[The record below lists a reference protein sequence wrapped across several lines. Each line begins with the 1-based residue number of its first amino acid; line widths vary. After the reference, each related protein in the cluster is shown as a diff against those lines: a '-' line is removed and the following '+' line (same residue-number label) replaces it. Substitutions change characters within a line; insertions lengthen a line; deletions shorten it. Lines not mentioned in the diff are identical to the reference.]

1 MVIIA
6 ILIIVFKTL
15 ISINNRDRKDKLRDL
30 VLRFDML
37 EKEYNLNIYKKEI
50 LQHFI
55 IGLDERHKKLFVF
68 KNVQDKYDFEIVHLK
83 DMRSCSKKKIYNSSM
98 VQTARNRRPE
108 KYLDKIVIEF
118 EHMSGRERIQLAFY
132 DSTINNSTEI
142 FDLNKKAD
150 EWERELGETIQV
162 NLRKIAWARF

>member
-1 MVIIA
+1 
-6 ILIIVFKTL
+6 
-15 ISINNRDRKDKLRDL
+15 
-30 VLRFDML
+30 
-37 EKEYNLNIYKKEI
+37 
-50 LQHFI
+50 
-55 IGLDERHKKLFVF
+55 
-68 KNVQDKYDFEIVHLK
+68 
-83 DMRSCSKKKIYNSSM
+83 M

-162 NLRKIAWARF
+162 NLRKIA